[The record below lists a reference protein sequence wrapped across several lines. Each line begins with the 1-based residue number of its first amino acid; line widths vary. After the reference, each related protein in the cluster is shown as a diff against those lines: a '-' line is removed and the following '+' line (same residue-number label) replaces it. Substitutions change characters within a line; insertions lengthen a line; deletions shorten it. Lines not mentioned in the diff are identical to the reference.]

1 MTSFDKTKSQFL
13 QNLYFHTSELAFVLC
28 CIPSFDKKMDFMK
41 KNVDETPFIQRW
53 NHSTCFIFE
62 TLITEHQDRLP
73 LICME
78 RKIICNSVNNEAYF
92 NFMSDV

>member
-1 MTSFDKTKSQFL
+1 MVSFEDTTVQYL
-13 QNLYFHTSELAFVLC
+13 QNNFQSKVMKFVLC

-73 LICME
+73 LRHMAKYNYME
-78 RKIICNSVNNEAYF
+78 SSQE
-92 NFMSDV
+92 